1 MIGEV
6 ARDFH
11 APPRSPASRYS
22 KCPRCRRGAPSSR
35 EGTRSEVSWETSVS
49 SVRAG
54 TTGNISHAQ
63 SICRYL
69 LPTWAVYYPFSSTAR
84 YQSYIFIVGVP
95 HLSLASSL
103 LSFLPAIVSHTS
115 GSYVVVVGLSRFL
128 SASSH
133 HLCGTDF
140 VSSFRK
146 AVLRKGPQNIEEH
159 RALNILKSRHGIG
172 RPHSFASSSLGRSES
187 LYSYKRHVYLFRNCS
202 TKSS

>member
-1 MIGEV
+1 MLLLV
-6 ARDFH
+6 RQLVDT
-11 APPRSPASRYS
+11 R

-49 SVRAG
+49 SASGNNGEYFARAVDTPLSPSYHG
-54 TTGNISHAQ
+54 Q
-63 SICRYL
+63 C
-69 LPTWAVYYPFSSTAR
+69 YPFSSTAR

-115 GSYVVVVGLSRFL
+115 GSYVVVELSRFL

-140 VSSFRK
+140 VSSSSERPSCEK
-146 AVLRKGPQNIEEH
+146 VPR
-159 RALNILKSRHGIG
+159 ILKNTAR
-172 RPHSFASSSLGRSES
+172 
-187 LYSYKRHVYLFRNCS
+187 
-202 TKSS
+202 

>member
-1 MIGEV
+1 M
-6 ARDFH
+6 RL
-11 APPRSPASRYS
+11 PAISMLLLVRQLVD
-22 KCPRCRRGAPSSR
+22 
-35 EGTRSEVSWETSVS
+35 TRSVPGVVEVLRLRGRVHGAKFLGKRASPP
-49 SVRAG
+49 RAG

-63 SICRYL
+63 SIRRYL

-115 GSYVVVVGLSRFL
+115 GSYVVVGLSRFL

-159 RALNILKSRHGIG
+159 RALNILKSRHGIA
-172 RPHSFASSSLGRSES
+172 RPHSFASSSQGRSES